1 MNQQKSMLTKQDLI
15 PDAALKNSGDDR
27 LDHAPVARIVS
38 DLARAVHP
46 KSNIALFGPWGSGKS
61 SIYAMMKAEVEAA
74 DPSIRVVAYDAWKFG
89 GNSLHRNF
97 LMHLAQTLNVPSD
110 RYLADLH
117 GSSES
122 TRLRLGTFL
131 MNNKASLVIAFA
143 IATLSGGAWLALSSW
158 AASRIADTAFRSEVI
173 KGAPSAAIVFGAVI
187 AGLLL
192 SNQSLASAVEK
203 RTRSPL
209 QDADQFSTAFDALMA
224 FVTRPKRIWEIKRK
238 KVDKLLIFID
248 ELDRCSPEDVVATL
262 IDLKTFLHHENCV
275 FIVAADRDVLE
286 RALEEAPQAKPV
298 RDNEPYYSTAGAF
311 LDKIFQHQMSLP
323 PPRPEALTN
332 FAMTLAD
339 QQKGLWEALR
349 TDARR
354 YEDVVYSLVPAHV
367 QSPRRVKVLMNNFS
381 TNARVIESRGMDWQD
396 RAVEVAV
403 LTVLETEFPS
413 VTRDLIHQPRLLD
426 ALVTDGDPATS
437 ELQRLRRVYNP
448 ETRTDVRGD
457 GTQRENQGPTGPL
470 LVENDERNDERTALV
485 SRAQLKLNRQLDAY
499 LAKVHAAGIPFPS
512 PDLIYLQNAGHAQ
525 GLVDTDL
532 ATLLDFAADTDP
544 EQLVEA
550 FDDASTSDR
559 GAAVVFLS
567 TKANTTFGEG
577 RANIIESCC
586 RLAEGMA
593 TGDLSTIAGRVAST
607 VLGEVPK
614 GRWRAQATPGAILL
628 GLLDPTIAN
637 PVKRLGDLADA
648 EDLARNG
655 FLSRITPALPV
666 LHDDRA
672 AEVHLLLGA
681 AYRREPDPFH
691 EALQQLPTLAA
702 TKLWESQGPEVE
714 STIASL
720 PIETEEVPEPPQVIT
735 SRSVRRTAEVAE
747 SPSDEEGPE
756 TAPERYGA
764 LLSALENRTES
775 ADGIGDKSLEIGLS
789 GDQPALYEV
798 AREYAPLLRGTVI
811 ADPDVF
817 NRRILAAISRLT
829 VAQLFDSD
837 APEIDFWFEMLDL
850 SRPLDGEATAA
861 AVAKVVEALRDIEVD
876 KAHLVERS
884 LQPLLPSLDSDAA
897 ERMVEFVDGVLSG
910 VPFGAPDGDA
920 DGEAWR
926 KRRAAC
932 YAVLKRLATV
942 IASGTEDRIRLRDL
956 ERAIA
961 TENLEDDTVVAMT
974 EQVSNLGEEAAAELD
989 VFLAGVNGHSSDLL
1003 ARARLRIAARK
1014 QAGKSSLPVASFRSA
1029 LTDDVASTTLMEEW
1043 LGTSPAVSEVLKSL
1057 SRTSPK
1063 ATNLDVYAAS
1073 KNVGDRSKLWLGMRK
1088 QGFAESHLRAVGKHG
1103 VNATV
1108 PESMHDAILDGD
1120 LTSQRDLIAV
1130 LLTADLSRDTSA
1142 KQAASRLAVALLNAG
1157 VAGSG
1162 HHAALVTLNA
1172 RGAAQGHTKDLRDA
1186 FDRFVTRYPSAIRK
1200 GDLRKID
1207 ALNLLTKRKRSPI
1220 AKALGW
1226 ILG

>member
-1 MNQQKSMLTKQDLI
+1 MLTKQDLI
-15 PDAALKNSGDDR
+15 PDAALENSGGDR

-74 DPSIRVVAYDAWKFG
+74 DPSTAVVAYDAWKFG

-97 LMHLAQTLNVPSD
+97 LMHLAQTLKVPSD
-110 RYLADLH
+110 KYLADLH

-131 MNNKASLVIAFA
+131 MNNKASLFIAFA
-143 IATLSGGAWLALSSW
+143 VATLSGGAWLAVSSW
-158 AASRIADTAFRSEVI
+158 AASRIADTSFKAEVI

-192 SNQSLASAVEK
+192 SNQSLASAIEK

-224 FVTRPKRIWEIKRK
+224 FVTRPKRIWEIKRRK
-238 KVDKLLIFID
+238 IDKILIFID

-262 IDLKTFLHHENCV
+262 IDLKTFLHHDNCV

-339 QQKGLWEALR
+339 QQKGLWAALR
-349 TDARR
+349 ADARR

-381 TNARVIESRGMDWQD
+381 TNVRVIESRGMDWQD

-413 VTRDLIHQPRLLD
+413 VTRDLVHQPRLLD
-426 ALVTDGDPATS
+426 ALVADEDAATS

-448 ETRTDVRGD
+448 ETRADVQVD
-457 GTQRENQGPTGPL
+457 GTQRQNEGPTGPL
-470 LVENDERNDERTALV
+470 LVENDEKTSQV
-485 SRAQLKLNRQLDAY
+485 SRAQVKLNRQLDAY

-512 PDLIYLQNAGHAQ
+512 PDLIYLQNAGYAQ

-550 FDDASTSDR
+550 FEDASTSDR

-593 TGDLSTIAGRVAST
+593 TGDLSTMAGRVAST

-628 GLLDPTIAN
+628 GLLDPTIAD
-637 PVKRLGDLADA
+637 PVTRLGDLADA

-655 FLSRITPALPV
+655 FLSRIAPALPA

-672 AEVHLLLGA
+672 AEVHQLLGA
-681 AYRREPDPFH
+681 AYRREPGPLH

-702 TKLWESQGPEVE
+702 TKLWESQESEVE
-714 STIASL
+714 SAIVSL
-720 PIETEEVPEPPQVIT
+720 PIETEEAPEPPQVIT
-735 SRSVRRTAEVAE
+735 SRSVPRSAEVAE
-747 SPSDEEGPE
+747 SPSDEMEPE
-756 TAPERYGA
+756 TAPERYDA
-764 LLSALENRTES
+764 LLAALESRTES
-775 ADGIGDKSLEIGLS
+775 ANVIGDRALGIGLS
-789 GDQPALYEV
+789 GRSPALYSV
-798 AREYAPLLRGTVI
+798 ARTHATSMRGTVI
-811 ADPDVF
+811 TDPDVL
-817 NRRILAAISRLT
+817 NKRVLETISQLS
-829 VAQLFDSD
+829 VAQLFDAD
-837 APEIDFWFEMLDL
+837 RPEIDFWFGMIDT
-850 SRPLDGEATAA
+850 SRPLDTRVATDAGT
-861 AVAKVVEALRDIEVD
+861 KVIEALRDIEAKTV
-876 KAHLVERS
+876 HVLPGFLE
-884 LQPLLPSLDSDAA
+884 PLLPSLDSTTV
-897 ERMVEFVDGVLSG
+897 ETMVQSVDEVLVE
-910 VPFGAPDGDA
+910 VPFGGPEDNA
-920 DGEAWR
+920 DDEPQGA
-926 KRRAAC
+926 RRSAC
-932 YAVLKRLATV
+932 YVMLELLASV
-942 IASGTEDRIRLRDL
+942 GAPGTEDRIRLRDL
-956 ERAIA
+956 QRAVA
-961 TENLEDDTVVAMT
+961 KEDLGESTVAAMVV
-974 EQVSNLGEEAAAELD
+974 QVSELGEDAAGEFD
-989 VFLAGVNGHSSDLL
+989 TFLGGVKEHPSELL
-1003 ARARLRIAARK
+1003 ARTRLRVAARK
-1014 QAGKSSLPVASFRSA
+1014 RAGKPSLPVASFRSA
-1029 LTDDVASTTLMEEW
+1029 LKDDVASTTVMEEW
-1043 LGTSPAVSEVLKSL
+1043 LATSPAVGEVLKSL
-1057 SRTSPK
+1057 PRCAPK
-1063 ATNLDVYAAS
+1063 ARDLNVYAAS
-1073 KNVGDRSKLWLGMRK
+1073 KNVGDRSKLWLGLRK
-1088 QGFAESHLRAVGKHG
+1088 HNFTEYHLRAVGKHG

-1108 PESMHDAILDGD
+1108 PGSMSDAILQGD
-1120 LTSQRDLIAV
+1120 LTTQGRLVDA
-1130 LLTADLSRDTSA
+1130 LLTADLSQDAGA
-1142 KQAASRLAVALLNAG
+1142 KQAASRLSIALLKSGLAGSGQYAAAITLNAG
-1157 VAGSG
+1157 
-1162 HHAALVTLNA
+1162 
-1172 RGAAQGHTKDLRDA
+1172 GAAQNFTKDLREAFDA
-1186 FDRFVTRYPSAIRK
+1186 FVLRHPNTIRK

-1207 ALNLLTKRKRSPI
+1207 GLKLLTKRKRSPV

-1226 ILG
+1226 LRK